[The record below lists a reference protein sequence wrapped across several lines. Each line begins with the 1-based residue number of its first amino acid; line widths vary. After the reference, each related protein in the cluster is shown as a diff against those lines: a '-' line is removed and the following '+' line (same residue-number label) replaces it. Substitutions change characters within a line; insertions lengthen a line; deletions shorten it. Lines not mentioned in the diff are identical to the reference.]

1 MSMNSLDVIT
11 AIDMYIKCRSIF
23 PSSNVIRVYM
33 LCVPSMSLY
42 ELCVS
47 PDYPESDK

>member
-1 MSMNSLDVIT
+1 MNSLNVIT
-11 AIDMYIKCRSIF
+11 ANDMYIKCRSIF
-23 PSSNVIRVYM
+23 PSSNVFSL